1 MQDIVR
7 IFSEH
12 PLTTMAV
19 CFAALVIIYFI
30 FKRIVKAA
38 LVILII
44 ALVIAGYFYFKNPDQ
59 RPATLGEAWDKARD
73 ETGRVVD
80 KGKAA
85 VEKGK
90 ELIDKG
96 QGLYE
101 KSKEII
107 DKGIDAG
114 KEAVDKGM
122 DTADRVG
129 KAFKGDGKDQG
140 K

>member
-1 MQDIVR
+1 MQDFVR

-12 PLTTMAV
+12 PLATMAV
-19 CFAALVIIYFI
+19 CFAALVILYFI
-30 FKRIVKAA
+30 FKRLVKVA

-44 ALVIAGYFYFKNPDQ
+44 ALAIAGYFYFKNPDQ

-96 QGLYE
+96 
-101 KSKEII
+101 
-107 DKGIDAG
+107 IDAG

-129 KAFKGDGKDQG
+129 KAFKEDGKDQG

>member
-1 MQDIVR
+1 MQEIVR
-7 IFSEH
+7 TFSEH

-19 CFAALVIIYFI
+19 CFAALVILYFI
-30 FKRIVKAA
+30 FKRLVKVA

-44 ALVIAGYFYFKNPDQ
+44 ALAIVGYFYFQHPDQ
-59 RPATLGEAWDKARD
+59 RPATLGDAWDKARD
-73 ETGRVVD
+73 ETGRI
-80 KGKAA
+80 

-90 ELIDKG
+90 AFFDKG
-96 QGLYE
+96 QNLYE
-101 KSKEII
+101 KSKQII
-107 DKGIDAG
+107 DEGSDLG

-122 DTADRVG
+122 NTADRVG